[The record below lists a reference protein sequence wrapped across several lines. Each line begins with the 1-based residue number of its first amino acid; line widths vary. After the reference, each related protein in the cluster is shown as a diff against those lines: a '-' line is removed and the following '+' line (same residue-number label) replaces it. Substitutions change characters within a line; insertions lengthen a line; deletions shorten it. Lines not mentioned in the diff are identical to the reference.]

1 MQNPLYDVVE
11 RKFHRNGPLEFEI
24 GDTVVVTIRIVEG
37 GKERLQDFEGTVI
50 ARKGHGLDEMFTV
63 RRIVANEGVERT
75 FPIHSPRIAA
85 IRTAR
90 SGKVRRCKLYFLR
103 ERVGKARRLRER
115 RISAAARQ
123 AAAEARAAKA
133 KALEEAQEAVH
144 AAKSTRGPEGRG
156 AKGTGA
162 TAAAEGAMAGTPG

>member
-1 MQNPLYDVVE
+1 MRNPLYDVVDK
-11 RKFHRNGPLEFEI
+11 KFARSTPLDFEI

-50 ARKGHGLDEMFTV
+50 ARKGRGLDEMFTV

-85 IRTAR
+85 IKTVR

-115 RISAAARQ
+115 RISAAAR
-123 AAAEARAAKA
+123 AAAAQARAEKA
-133 KALEEAQEAVH
+133 RAMREAQEAVE
-144 AAKSTRGPEGRG
+144 AVKASRESADTE
-156 AKGTGA
+156 
-162 TAAAEGAMAGTPG
+162 MAGTPT